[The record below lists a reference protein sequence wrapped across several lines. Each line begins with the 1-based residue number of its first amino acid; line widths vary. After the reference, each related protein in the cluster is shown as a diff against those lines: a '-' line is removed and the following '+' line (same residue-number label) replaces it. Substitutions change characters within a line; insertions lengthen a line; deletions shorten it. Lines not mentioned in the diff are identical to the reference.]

1 MLLCKGG
8 RKRGAWTTMAMA
20 MAFLLFLF
28 SSCPPPLR
36 LHRCS
41 SLLQTPGLQN
51 LQVPS
56 TFSCGTCFWG
66 GFCSL
71 GTCFLEIFRRPFP
84 GVQVPIIGF
93 SVPDLQNEVP
103 CVCRSLALCHSLSSS
118 LSLFVPLSR
127 ALPLSVSSAFVQ
139 IFSHCLASHAKDF
152 ASQWTGFKQ
161 EKGSKE
167 DSRFKLRR
175 EALYCI
181 LGTGKKRVEAAQ
193 CRGSRAV
200 AAKKLNLQ
208 S

>member
-1 MLLCKGG
+1 VSVSEYRVCCCVREDGG
-8 RKRGAWTTMAMA
+8 GELGRRWRWCSCCSCS
-20 MAFLLFLF
+20 
-28 SSCPPPLR
+28 SSCPPLR

-41 SLLQTPGLQN
+41 FLVQTPGLQN

-71 GTCFLEIFRRPFP
+71 GTCFFEIFRRPFP

-103 CVCRSLALCHSLSSS
+103 CVCRSLPLCVS
-118 LSLFVPLSR
+118 LSLRPSLARSP
-127 ALPLSVSSAFVQ
+127 ALRLLYFVQ
-139 IFSHCLASHAKDF
+139 IFSHCLASNAKDF

-181 LGTGKKRVEAAQ
+181 LGTGKKESKQPSV
-193 CRGSRAV
+193 GSSEETEIPII
-200 AAKKLNLQ
+200 KG
-208 S
+208 

>member
-66 GFCSL
+66 GFRSL
-71 GTCFLEIFRRPFP
+71 GTCSR
-84 GVQVPIIGF
+84 
-93 SVPDLQNEVP
+93 
-103 CVCRSLALCHSLSSS
+103 ALSLSLLFS